1 MFGQFNHP
9 KPVNPTRPVA
19 EFSARQTVNT
29 QSKSTLLISENN
41 RVPPTVVVPS
51 EGTVST
57 PITFTV
63 RYRFT
68 EWLAFILPH
77 SAAMLVAKGKLKE
90 GQNLP
95 WYIYLFAPLALMIFT
110 YKKYKLPICSFSIDQ
125 NGVIRRAR
133 DKVKVCTWDKF
144 DAAYSYPPGILLA
157 LKNGAMLIPRRGF
170 SASQWLQL
178 KTLIH
183 AHLPQA

>member
-1 MFGQFNHP
+1 MFGLFNHP

-19 EFSARQTVNT
+19 EFSARQTVKP

-41 RVPPTVVVPS
+41 RVPPAVLVSS
-51 EGTVST
+51 EGTISM

-63 RYRFT
+63 CYRFT
-68 EWLAFILPH
+68 EWLTFVRAHIRTV
-77 SAAMLVAKGKLKE
+77 AIAKGKLKE
-90 GQNLP
+90 GQKLP
-95 WYIYLFAPLALMIFT
+95 KYIYLFTPLALMIFL
-110 YKKYKLPICSFSIDQ
+110 YKKNKVPQCTFFIDQ
-125 NGVIRRAR
+125 DGLTRSVRGKA
-133 DKVKVCTWDKF
+133 KTYSWDKF
-144 DAAYSYPPGILLA
+144 TAAYSYAPGIILA
-157 LKNGAMLIPRRGF
+157 LKKGAMPIPRRCF

>member
-51 EGTVST
+51 EGMVST

-63 RYRFT
+63 CYRFT
-68 EWLAFILPH
+68 EWLTFVRAYIRT
-77 SAAMLVAKGKLKE
+77 VAIAQGKLKE
-90 GQNLP
+90 GQKLP
-95 WYIYLFAPLALMIFT
+95 KYIYLFMPLALMIFL
-110 YKKYKLPICSFSIDQ
+110 YKKHKVPQCTFSIDQ
-125 NGVIRRAR
+125 DGVTRSVRGKA
-133 DKVKVCTWDKF
+133 KTYSWDKF
-144 DAAYSYPPGILLA
+144 TAAYPYAPGIILA
-157 LKNGAMLIPRRGF
+157 LKKGAMPIPRRCL